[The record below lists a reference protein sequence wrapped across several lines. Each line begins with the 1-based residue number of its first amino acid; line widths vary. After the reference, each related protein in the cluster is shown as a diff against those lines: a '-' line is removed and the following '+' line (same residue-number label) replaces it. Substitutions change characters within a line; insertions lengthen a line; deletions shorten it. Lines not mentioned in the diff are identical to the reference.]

1 MTVDRV
7 TGGTPAA
14 RDARAELKRLS
25 QQLEAV
31 FLNQLL
37 QAMRA
42 SVSHESSDTGPGGEM
57 FQAMLDE
64 KLASEAAARETRG
77 LADALYRQLARRL
90 DANPGTRP

>member
-14 RDARAELKRLS
+14 RDAHAELRRLS

-42 SVSHESSDTGPGGEM
+42 SVPQENSLSGPGGEM
-57 FQAMLDE
+57 FQSMLDE
-64 KLASEAAARETRG
+64 KMASVAATRETRG

-90 DANPGTRP
+90 DAAPAGKP